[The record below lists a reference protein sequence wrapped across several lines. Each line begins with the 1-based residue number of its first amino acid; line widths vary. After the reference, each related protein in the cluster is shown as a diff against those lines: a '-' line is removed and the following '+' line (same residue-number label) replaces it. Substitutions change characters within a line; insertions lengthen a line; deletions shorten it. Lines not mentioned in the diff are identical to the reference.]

1 MRKYRPTLALI
12 LYQSFVAVMV
22 ILIKVAFRRGMSPTI
37 FVTYRQLI
45 ATLSIAPL
53 AYFIERQTRP
63 PRCLKTVAHIFLYLC
78 SSHSFLTITSIHISF
93 YFHCRVP
100 LLEISYFYGVS
111 YTSSTFSLAKLNL
124 QPAVTLVLAI
134 ILRMEKVNV
143 KKAREQAKIV
153 GTITCVGGATI
164 MTLIRGPTLGFLGF
178 LKKPTPLS
186 HLLDNTSTITPKD
199 NWTLGPILI
208 TLALISYGAWL
219 LYQSW
224 AFKDYQAQASLR
236 TMMLGMGT
244 LQSAIVA
251 LIINKSNAWR
261 VNWDFELFTYAY
273 SGVFGSALSF
283 FLHSSSLKENGYYGF
298 RFCSMVGMVV
308 VFCGLY
314 IVLWGRAENGNERQK
329 ILPTQI

>member
-53 AYFIERQTRP
+53 AYFIE
-63 PRCLKTVAHIFLYLC
+63 
-78 SSHSFLTITSIHISF
+78 
-93 YFHCRVP
+93 RVP

-273 SGVFGSALSF
+273 SVTLLLMYLLNLLMLSNRISSAFTPLSTVLVAILEPIA
-283 FLHSSSLKENGYYGF
+283 LHMDVHIG
-298 RFCSMVGMVV
+298 SMVGMVV